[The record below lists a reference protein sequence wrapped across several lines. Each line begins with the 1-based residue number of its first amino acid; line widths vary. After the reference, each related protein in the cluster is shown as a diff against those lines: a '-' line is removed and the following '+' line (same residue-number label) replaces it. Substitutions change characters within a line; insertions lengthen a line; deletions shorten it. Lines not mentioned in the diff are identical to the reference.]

1 MRQLLLDLTQA
12 PAPTFSNFVPGRSAE
27 ALLAAR
33 SAAAGAIKEPV
44 LYLWGEP
51 GSGKTHLLRAMC
63 AEAEGA
69 MFVRGAEYAGQET
82 ARVLVIDDVEQLQEP
97 AQVAL
102 FNAFN
107 EGRHQL
113 IVASARA
120 APREVALRRD
130 LATRLALGLTYL
142 LHALTDDEKRDALA
156 AHARVRGFALSD
168 EVRAYLLTHTRRDMP
183 SLIATLDALD
193 RYSLET
199 GRPVTVPLLREA
211 IRPAQGSPTP

>member
-33 SAAAGAIKEPV
+33 SAVAGTLQVPV

-51 GSGKTHLLRAMC
+51 GSGKTHLLRALC
-63 AEAEGA
+63 AEADGA
-69 MFVRGAEYAGQET
+69 MFVPGEDYTGQES
-82 ARVLVIDDVEQLQEP
+82 AAVLAIDNVERLAEP
-97 AQVAL
+97 AQIAL

-107 EGRHQL
+107 EGRHRL
-113 IVASARA
+113 IVVSALA

-142 LHALTDDEKRDALA
+142 LHALTDDEKREALA
-156 AHARVRGFALSD
+156 AHARARGFALSD
-168 EVRAYLLTHTRRDMP
+168 EVRGYLLTHTRRDMP

-211 IRPAQGSPTP
+211 IRPAQAAPAP

>member
-33 SAAAGAIKEPV
+33 SAAAGALKEPV

-51 GSGKTHLLRAMC
+51 GAGKTHLLRALC

-69 MFVRGAEYAGQET
+69 EFVHGADYTGRENAP
-82 ARVLVIDDVEQLQEP
+82 VLAIDDIEQLPEP

-107 EGRHQL
+107 EGRHRL
-113 IVASARA
+113 IAVSARA

-142 LHALTDDEKRDALA
+142 LQALTDDEKREALA
-156 AHARVRGFALSD
+156 VHARLRGFALSD
-168 EVRAYLLTHTRRDMP
+168 EVRAYLLNHTRRDMP

-211 IRPAQGSPTP
+211 MRPSQAASAP